1 MTDDRAP
8 GQPAR
13 GRPPLVWIDGRVVT
27 ADSPVASALDH
38 GLLLGD
44 GVFEVLVVRGRRPV
58 MIDRHLRRL
67 RRGLDRLAIHG
78 TPDDP
83 TLIGA
88 IDTLVAAADLAD
100 ARIRITV
107 SPGAGVSPRQRGD
120 RPLCFVTID
129 HLAPALASTTLMTVP
144 WPRNERSPLAGIKA
158 SAWAENAFAL
168 RHAAAHGFG
177 NALFLDTTGR
187 LSECASSNIFVV
199 IDDEI
204 LTPTLGSGCLAG
216 TMREALVEH
225 GVARECDLRPADLHR
240 ADAVFTT
247 SSTGLVPVVGV
258 DDLVFP
264 PTSPAIDRARAA
276 VASE

>member
-1 MTDDRAP
+1 MSGT
-8 GQPAR
+8 
-13 GRPPLVWIDGRVVT
+13 PPLVWSDGRIL
-27 ADSPVASALDH
+27 AAEAPIASALDH

-44 GVFEVLVVRGRRPV
+44 GVFEALVVRRGRPM

-67 RRGLDRLAIHG
+67 RRGLDRLGIEG

-88 IDTLVAAADLAD
+88 IDALVAATGLDD

-107 SPGAGVSPRQRGD
+107 TPGPGVSPRQRGD

-129 HLAPALASTTLMTVP
+129 NLTPMLTSTTLMTVP

-158 SAWAENAFAL
+158 SAWAENALAL

-187 LSECASSNIFVV
+187 LSECASSNIFLV

-204 LTPTLGSGCLAG
+204 LTPSLEAGGLAG
-216 TMREALVEH
+216 TMREALLDI
-225 GVARECDLRPADLHR
+225 GVARQCDLWPADLHR

-247 SSTGLVPVVGV
+247 SATGLVPVERV
-258 DDLVFP
+258 DALGFSVA
-264 PTSPAIDRARAA
+264 SPAIDRARAA
-276 VASE
+276 LAID